1 MLANLGGRRLSGN
14 ARANFRMENVM
25 GWRVLSVALLV
36 GVTGLV
42 GCIAVGGSDK
52 QPTKGQELID
62 LKTALDRG
70 AIDQKEY
77 DTTKTQ
83 IMNRG

>member
-1 MLANLGGRRLSGN
+1 
-14 ARANFRMENVM
+14 M
-25 GWRVLSVALLV
+25 GWRVLSVALVV
-36 GVTGLV
+36 GVVSLS
-42 GCIAVGGSDK
+42 GCIAVGGTDK
-52 QPTKGQELID
+52 RPTKGQELID

-83 IMNRG
+83 IMNKG

>member
-1 MLANLGGRRLSGN
+1 MAC
-14 ARANFRMENVM
+14 
-25 GWRVLSVALLV
+25 RVLSVVVLV
-36 GVTGLV
+36 AIAGLG

-52 QPTKGQELID
+52 QPTKGQELMD

-70 AIDQKEY
+70 AINPGDYE
-77 DTTKTQ
+77 TTKTQ

>member
-1 MLANLGGRRLSGN
+1 
-14 ARANFRMENVM
+14 M
-25 GWRVLSVALLV
+25 GWRVLSVAWV
-36 GVTGLV
+36 IAVAGLN

-52 QPTKGQELID
+52 RPTKGQELID

-77 DTTKTQ
+77 DTTKVQ

>member
-1 MLANLGGRRLSGN
+1 MA
-14 ARANFRMENVM
+14 
-25 GWRVLSVALLV
+25 WRVLSVVVLV
-36 GVTGLV
+36 GVVSLG

-52 QPTKGQELID
+52 QPTKGQELLD

-70 AIDQKEY
+70 AINQADYE
-77 DTTKTQ
+77 TTKTQ

>member
-1 MLANLGGRRLSGN
+1 
-14 ARANFRMENVM
+14 M
-25 GWRVLSVALLV
+25 GSRVLSVVVLV
-36 GVTGLV
+36 GAACLG

-52 QPTKGQELID
+52 RPTKGQELID

-70 AIDQKEY
+70 AINQADY
-77 DTTKTQ
+77 DTTRTQ